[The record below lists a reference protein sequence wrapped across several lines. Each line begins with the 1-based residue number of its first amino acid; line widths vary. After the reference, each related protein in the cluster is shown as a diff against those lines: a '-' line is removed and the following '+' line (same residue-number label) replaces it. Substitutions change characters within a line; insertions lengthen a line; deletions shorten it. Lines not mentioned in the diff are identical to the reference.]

1 MYYIGIDVHKKKC
14 VTTIK
19 GDAKKVLKRTSFDND
34 ITGINGF
41 TGMLRSD
48 GYLPAT
54 AACESTGNYWIVL
67 HDTLEAAGIN
77 TLLAHPYH
85 LKIITQTAYKNDKA
99 DSEKLAELCR
109 LDMIPE
115 SFVVNAAQ
123 RDMRELTRSRLGL
136 VGDTVAPRNRTHAIV
151 ARYPYK
157 RPSCGLFTDGGLE
170 WLQSLSLSETDRLGV
185 DTHLAKLVFLRGR
198 IARYE
203 RRIAEIA
210 RDDPRARLI
219 MTIPGIGY
227 ITAVTI
233 LAEIVDHGR
242 FANAEKLVSY
252 AGLSPKHHNSGGDG
266 QDGQHNKARL
276 RLAAHRHGR
285 GRLRR
290 RPARRP
296 DRGALSK
303 AGSPHRNHEGKGG
316 HGQGHARMG
325 LGDAQQRHRVQ
336 GNKSGSRQAEDAEDK
351 AYRRVPG
358 VTSGATARR
367 GSRSC
372 RHIGSSRIFDGL
384 PAVARRGNHGSR
396 VGGSQY
402 GLRAVQ
408 RSRPGQ
414 DRFRSETGP
423 NI

>member
-54 AACESTGNYWIVL
+54 AVCESTGNYWIVL

-136 VGDTVAPRNRTHAIV
+136 VGDTVAPRNRIHAIV

-157 RPSCGLFTDGGLE
+157 RPRGGLFTGDGLE

-185 DTHLAKLVFLRGR
+185 
-198 IARYE
+198 
-203 RRIAEIA
+203 
-210 RDDPRARLI
+210 
-219 MTIPGIGY
+219 
-227 ITAVTI
+227 
-233 LAEIVDHGR
+233 
-242 FANAEKLVSY
+242 
-252 AGLSPKHHNSGGDG
+252 
-266 QDGQHNKARL
+266 
-276 RLAAHRHGR
+276 
-285 GRLRR
+285 
-290 RPARRP
+290 
-296 DRGALSK
+296 
-303 AGSPHRNHEGKGG
+303 G
-316 HGQGHARMG
+316 HPP
-325 LGDAQQRHRVQ
+325 
-336 GNKSGSRQAEDAEDK
+336 SQA
-351 AYRRVPG
+351 
-358 VTSGATARR
+358 
-367 GSRSC
+367 
-372 RHIGSSRIFDGL
+372 GL
-384 PAVARRGNHGSR
+384 PAWADRQVRKEDSRDRPGRPAGAAHHDHPRDRLHYGGNHTCR
-396 VGGSQY
+396 DRRP
-402 GLRAVQ
+402 RAL
-408 RSRPGQ
+408 
-414 DRFRSETGP
+414 
-423 NI
+423 

>member
-1 MYYIGIDVHKKKC
+1 
-14 VTTIK
+14 
-19 GDAKKVLKRTSFDND
+19 
-34 ITGINGF
+34 
-41 TGMLRSD
+41 MLRSD

-54 AACESTGNYWIVL
+54 AACESTGSYWIVL
-67 HDTLEAAGIN
+67 HDTLEAAGIS

-123 RDMRELTRSRLGL
+123 RDMRELTRSRLAL
-136 VGDTVAPRNRTHAIV
+136 VDDTKAPRNRIHAIV

-157 RPSCGLFTDGGLE
+157 RPRGGLFTGDGLE
-170 WLQSLSLSETDRLGV
+170 WLQNLDLSKTDRLGA

-203 RRIAEIA
+203 KRVAEIA

-242 FANAEKLVSY
+242 FDSAEKL
-252 AGLSPKHHNSGGDG
+252 GLLRRTVAEAPQQRGDG
-266 QDGQHNKARL
+266 QDGRHNKARL

-358 VTSGATARR
+358 VTPGTSVRGRLAAPAQARGGSTPPPVPPGCQKQCWQQPSGARRPARQP
-367 GSRSC
+367 
-372 RHIGSSRIFDGL
+372 
-384 PAVARRGNHGSR
+384 PAHWNF
-396 VGGSQY
+396 
-402 GLRAVQ
+402 
-408 RSRPGQ
+408 PG
-414 DRFRSETGP
+414 F
-423 NI
+423 

>member
-19 GDAKKVLKRTSFDND
+19 GDTKRVLKRTSFDND

-41 TGMLRSD
+41 IGMLRSD

-67 HDTLEAAGIN
+67 HDTLEAAGID

-136 VGDTVAPRNRTHAIV
+136 AGDTVAPRNRIHAIV

-170 WLQSLSLSETDRLGV
+170 WLQNLDLSETDRLGV

-198 IARYE
+198 IAKYE
-203 RRIAEIA
+203 KRIAEIA
-210 RDDPRARLI
+210 RDDPRARLL
-219 MTIPGIGY
+219 MTIPGIGH

-242 FANAEKLVSY
+242 FASAEKLVSY
-252 AGLSPKHHNSGGDG
+252 AGLSPKHHNSGETVRTGGITKRGSVWLRTAMVEAAFVAVRHDARIG
-266 QDGQHNKARL
+266 ARYQKLAARIGSMKAR
-276 RLAAHRHGR
+276 
-285 GRLRR
+285 
-290 RPARRP
+290 
-296 DRGALSK
+296 
-303 AGSPHRNHEGKGG
+303 
-316 HGQGHARMG
+316 
-325 LGDAQQRHRVQ
+325 V
-336 GNKSGSRQAEDAEDK
+336 
-351 AYRRVPG
+351 
-358 VTSGATARR
+358 ATARVMLEWVWEMLNSGTEYR
-367 GSRSC
+367 GIDRELV
-372 RHIGSSRIFDGL
+372 RRKMQRTRR
-384 PAVARRGNHGSR
+384 VAE
-396 VGGSQY
+396 SQ
-402 GLRAVQ
+402 A
-408 RSRPGQ
+408 
-414 DRFRSETGP
+414 
-423 NI
+423 